1 MNHSKDV
8 YSAVVGLRYLVL
20 RSRVDVAACLFCLIG
35 FVLKS
40 GRWTSRI
47 SAVGSHAI
55 YVGISIFLCSTAPPL
70 SSYLSY
76 CTHSRSYHYLV
87 DMPSWSSLCLWL
99 TWSSSLVLPAD
110 AFSAS
115 TFVGCRVGGWGNR
128 LSSSTTTRSSS
139 CQLQM
144 NLLPG
149 QVSKKVIVTGAG
161 KGLIRYENLFKY
173 NGVIILI
180 SCIYSYLFNNFNSW
194 ADGIISLLPPRCR
207 PSLRCCWSRPFRI
220 QC

>member
-1 MNHSKDV
+1 
-8 YSAVVGLRYLVL
+8 
-20 RSRVDVAACLFCLIG
+20 
-35 FVLKS
+35 
-40 GRWTSRI
+40 
-47 SAVGSHAI
+47 
-55 YVGISIFLCSTAPPL
+55 
-70 SSYLSY
+70 
-76 CTHSRSYHYLV
+76 
-87 DMPSWSSLCLWL
+87 MPSWSSLCLWL
-99 TWSSSLVLPAD
+99 TWSSSLVLPVD

-128 LSSSTTTRSSS
+128 LSSTTTTRSSS
-139 CQLQM
+139 CQLHM

-161 KGLIRYENLFKY
+161 KGLVRYENLYKY
-173 NGVIILI
+173 NGVIILK
-180 SCIYSYLFNNFNSW
+180 SCIYSYLFDQFNSW